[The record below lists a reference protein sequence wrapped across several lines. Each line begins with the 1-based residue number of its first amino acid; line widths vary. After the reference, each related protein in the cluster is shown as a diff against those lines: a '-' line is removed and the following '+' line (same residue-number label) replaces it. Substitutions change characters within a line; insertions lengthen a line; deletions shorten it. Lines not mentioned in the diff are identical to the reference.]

1 MTKSSKELI
10 IQAMALSQTQ
20 NSKAFSWDFKIQLL
34 NSVYSKIYND
44 LAGYSNTFVK
54 YFQFTGNEVELP
66 EDCNK
71 VEMVYKG
78 NDINPFI
85 LTQSSQNS
93 PIPGTYYIENNTLK
107 IVDGLPSRVIV
118 KYSTLPII
126 LTAPDDPIDVT
137 DKFEY
142 DQILGID
149 FENIWFTKD
158 EITYLYNLEK
168 EEIKPTTKT
177 FKTSKTFNNHTL
189 TFDITTQK
197 VYWNGT
203 DISNY
208 FVKFDEQTG
217 YRTGIKD
224 MKFDNTHIATLY
236 ENGDL
241 WIMTG
246 DWQDT
251 MVNPFLYKG
260 QYFKV
265 TDLFGCKCDDYTGKG
280 LLVKDNE
287 DKLLYIDFV
296 PDTLLSYPYNVFFD
310 IIEDKIAIQL
320 QGLCGLTNESLQ
332 TKLTDDEMSF
342 YQSLQRS
349 QQGMRIK
356 NDMNIGRWRLW

>member
-10 IQAMALSQTQ
+10 IQAMVLSQTQ

-71 VEMVYKG
+71 IEMVYKG
-78 NDINPFI
+78 NDINPFV
-85 LTQSSQNS
+85 LSQSSQNH

-126 LTAPDDPIDVT
+126 LTAPEDPKYIDL
-137 DKFEY
+137 DY
-142 DQILGID
+142 DAIYGID
-149 FENIWFTKD
+149 DYNIWFEKD
-158 EITYLYNLEK
+158 DKKYLYNFDNEDII
-168 EEIKPTTKT
+168 ETNKT
-177 FKTSKTFNNHTL
+177 FKASKTFNNHTL
-189 TFDITTQK
+189 TFDIATQK

-208 FVKFDEQTG
+208 FMKFDEQTG
-217 YRTGIKD
+217 FRTGIKD

-260 QYFKV
+260 RYFKV
-265 TDLFGCKCDDYTGKG
+265 DELLGCCCDDYTGKG
-280 LLVKDNE
+280 LLVKSNDR
-287 DKLLYIDFV
+287 LMYIDFV
-296 PDTLLSYPYNVFFD
+296 PDTLLSYPDNVFFD
-310 IIEDKIAIQL
+310 IIEDKVAIQL
-320 QGLCGLTNESLQ
+320 EGLCGLKNEALQ

-356 NDMNIGRWRLW
+356 NDANIGRWRLW